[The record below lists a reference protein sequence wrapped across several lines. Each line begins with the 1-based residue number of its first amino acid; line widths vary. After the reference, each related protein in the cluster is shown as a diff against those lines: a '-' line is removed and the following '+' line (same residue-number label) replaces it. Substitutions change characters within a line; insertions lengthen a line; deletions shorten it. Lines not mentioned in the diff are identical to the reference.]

1 MLNVLVPMSGAG
13 SRFAKA
19 GYELPKPMIK
29 VGRRM
34 MIEVVIEN
42 IRPSCD
48 HQFIFICQKAH
59 LDDFALAETLNEAA
73 PGCKIVTADGL
84 TEGAACSV
92 LLARELLENDNPLMM
107 ANCDQYVDMDIDAF
121 VSEAKTSGSDG
132 FIMTMKA
139 FDSRWSFVKFD
150 EDGAISGVYEKQVVS
165 DEATVGIYYF
175 KRSRDFVFYSNQMI
189 AKDLRV
195 NGEFYVAPVYNEL
208 LLDGLSIGIQN
219 IGPLST
225 QMHGLGVPEDLE
237 AFLKTSIFENKVN
250 LG

>member
-13 SRFAKA
+13 SRFVAA
-19 GYELPKPMIK
+19 GYQAPKPMIM

-59 LDDFALAETLNEAA
+59 LDNSELAETLSKAA
-73 PGCKIVTADGL
+73 PGCKIVIADGL

-92 LLARELLENDNPLMM
+92 LLARELLENDDALMM

-121 VSEAKTSGSDG
+121 VSEAKTSDMDG
-132 FIMTMKA
+132 FIMTMTA
-139 FDSRWSFVKFD
+139 FDNRWSFVKFD
-150 EDGAISGVYEKQVVS
+150 NNGSISGVYEKQVVS

-175 KRSRDFVFYSNQMI
+175 KKSRDFVTYADAMI
-189 AKDLRV
+189 AKGLRV

-237 AFLKTSIFENKVN
+237 AFLETSIFENKVN